1 MKVLI
6 LTVLAGGGHYS
17 AGRSVKA
24 KLEELNPNIETKTI
38 DILKEY
44 DEADFQITSKGYA
57 TIIGKAPLIYSAG
70 YHLSRTKVLKD
81 FSALVPE
88 SVSLRVIPAIYKEIN
103 QWQPDVIYC
112 THFYAGI
119 AMSLIREKFKIP
131 AKVILSSL
139 DYDIEPFMD
148 HALNVDYLT
157 IANEVFIPG
166 RMQTGYKL
174 SQLKATGIPTLEQF
188 YHPLDKAEAR
198 KKLGLREDLYTV
210 MVMFGGGEWSG
221 APKIYKDLIS
231 TYKEELQVIVIN
243 GNSKKSF
250 NQIKH
255 MRAPKN
261 IHLLNVGFTS
271 EVEVYMSASDICLT
285 KAGGLSTTEMVNLGL
300 PMLISSHVYGQ
311 ENANRRFMV
320 YHGVAL
326 SFKNASDLGEKIK
339 LAKELGPFFN
349 GNFEKIRKHGAENI
363 AKLIIEQGKADYDED
378 YIASIDYASLT
389 KQISLFHQSGFR
401 YFFPINN

>member
-24 KLEELNPNIETKTI
+24 KLEALDPTVETKTI

-44 DEADFQITSKGYA
+44 DEADYQITAKGYA
-57 TIIGKAPLIYSAG
+57 TVIGKAPLIYSAG
-70 YHLSRTKVLKD
+70 YHLSRTKMLKD
-81 FSALVPE
+81 FSSLVPE
-88 SVSLRVIPAIYKEIN
+88 SVSLRVIPALYKEIN
-103 QWQPDVIYC
+103 NWQPDVIYC

-148 HALNVDYLT
+148 KALNVDYLT

-174 SQLKATGIPTLEQF
+174 SQIKPTGIPTLEQF
-188 YHPLDKAEAR
+188 YHPMDKIEAR
-198 KKLGLREDLYTV
+198 RKLGLKEDLYTV

-231 TYKEELQVIVIN
+231 TYKDEIQVIVIN

-250 NQIKH
+250 DQIKH
-255 MRAPKN
+255 MKAPKN

-271 EVEVYMSASDICLT
+271 EVEIYMSASDICLT

-311 ENANRRFMV
+311 ENANRRFMQ

-326 SFKNASDLGEKIK
+326 TFKNATDLGKKIK
-339 LAKELGPFFN
+339 LAKELGDFFK

-363 AKLIIEQGKADYDED
+363 AKLIIEQGPAQYDED
-378 YIASIDYASLT
+378 YIKSIDYDSLA
-389 KQISLFHQSGFR
+389 KQIRLFHQFGFTD
-401 YFFPINN
+401 FFGFDD